1 MNTSPTKN
9 MISTPMEPP
18 TTNIDPMPMKM
29 PTKNMISTPMEPPI
43 MNIDKPLK
51 SSDINKDRKSL
62 DKNTDI
68 EKYIENQIESKLN
81 SLLKTL
87 PDTLPKNLK
96 IKPIYN
102 LTIKELY
109 KNTLQTLIDIINDI
123 IDVYSKKD
131 YINNNNFIFV
141 LYNIFT
147 KNNRKIYVGIMF
159 VILSFIIYFID
170 GASI

>member
-1 MNTSPTKN
+1 MSTKPAANNAQTSTIN
-9 MISTPMEPP
+9 MVSMPME
-18 TTNIDPMPMKM
+18 
-29 PTKNMISTPMEPPI
+29 SPI
-43 MNIDKPLK
+43 MNIDTSAPPSQSLSSSNINNDSK
-51 SSDINKDRKSL
+51 SI

-68 EKYIENQIESKLN
+68 EKYIETQIELKLN

-87 PDTLPKNLK
+87 PDTIPKNQN

-123 IDVYSKKD
+123 VDVYSKKN
-131 YINNNNFIFV
+131 YINNNNYIFI

-147 KNNRKIYVGIMF
+147 KDNRKIYVGILF
-159 VILSFIIYFID
+159 IILSFIIYFID
-170 GASI
+170 GVSI

>member
-1 MNTSPTKN
+1 M
-9 MISTPMEPP
+9 
-18 TTNIDPMPMKM
+18 DP
-29 PTKNMISTPMEPPI
+29 SI
-43 MNIDKPLK
+43 MNIDTSAPYSQSLSSSNINNDTK
-51 SSDINKDRKSL
+51 SIDKN

-68 EKYIENQIESKLN
+68 EKYIENQIELKLN

-87 PDTLPKNLK
+87 PDTIPKNQN

-123 IDVYSKKD
+123 VDVYSKKD
-131 YINNNNFIFV
+131 YINNNNYIFI

-147 KNNRKIYVGIMF
+147 KDNRKIYVGIIF
-159 VILSFIIYFID
+159 IILSFIIYFID

>member
-1 MNTSPTKN
+1 MSTKPASNNAQTSTIN
-9 MISTPMEPP
+9 MLSMPMESP
-18 TTNIDPMPMKM
+18 N
-29 PTKNMISTPMEPPI
+29 
-43 MNIDKPLK
+43 MNIDTSAP
-51 SSDINKDRKSL
+51 SSQSLSSSNINNDSNSIDKN

-68 EKYIENQIESKLN
+68 EKYIENQIELKLN

-87 PDTLPKNLK
+87 PDTIPKNQN

-123 IDVYSKKD
+123 VDVYSKKD
-131 YINNNNFIFV
+131 YINNNNYIFI

-147 KNNRKIYVGIMF
+147 KDNRKIYVGIMF
-159 VILSFIIYFID
+159 IILSFIIYFID